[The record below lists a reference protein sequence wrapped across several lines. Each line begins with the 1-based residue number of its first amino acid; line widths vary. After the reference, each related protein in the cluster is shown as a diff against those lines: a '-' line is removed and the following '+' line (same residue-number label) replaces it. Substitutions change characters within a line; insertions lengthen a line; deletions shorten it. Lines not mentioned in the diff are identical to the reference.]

1 MASCRE
7 ELGDACGFETSFGET
22 EGGSQTGT
30 TSADDDGVVLVID
43 DCVVADG

>member
-1 MASCRE
+1 MASSRE
-7 ELGDACGFETSFGET
+7 ELGDACGLEASLGET
-22 EGGSQTGT
+22 EGGAQTGT